1 LFVAVYWQMV
11 VNTCNTFTQ
20 SVDVLCI
27 YLVAADDEVAGLFKY
42 VVLLF
47 LQIQTCAKPWLYC
60 CP

>member
-1 LFVAVYWQMV
+1 MF

-27 YLVAADDEVAGLFKY
+27 YLVAADDEVAALFKY

-47 LQIQTCAKPWLYC
+47 LHT
-60 CP
+60 